1 MSGYAEGLLSMEDRL
16 EDEGVDDLR
25 AIAEL
30 LDLVLEGKSIVD
42 VC

>member
-1 MSGYAEGLLSMEDRL
+1 MEDRL

-25 AIAEL
+25 ATAEL